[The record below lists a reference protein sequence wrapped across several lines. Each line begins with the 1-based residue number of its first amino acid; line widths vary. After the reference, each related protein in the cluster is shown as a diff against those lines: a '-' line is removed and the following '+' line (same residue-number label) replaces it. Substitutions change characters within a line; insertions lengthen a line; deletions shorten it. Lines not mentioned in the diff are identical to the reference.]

1 MDDKTIKPYIISN
14 KEEEFWLAAIY
25 GSLLSQ
31 CSHEFD
37 TKVQNCGILFSDDNS
52 VINCAIFVTIN
63 GKKHCVKPEKQLLGI
78 AQTLWNLI
86 KDNNSGGYYYVIDT
100 ETTFID
106 MHAISK
112 KFVKELAETGYDY
125 NNQTVLANYEQILE
139 HLADF
144 KENESLETHYI
155 L

>member
-1 MDDKTIKPYIISN
+1 MDDETIKPYIISN

-37 TKVQNCGILFSDDNS
+37 TKVQNCGILFSDDDS
-52 VINCAIFVTIN
+52 VINCAIFATIN
-63 GKKHCVKPEKQLLGI
+63 GKKHCVKSEKQLLDA

-125 NNQTVLANYEQILE
+125 NNQKVLADYEQILE

-144 KENESLETHYI
+144 KEKESSETHYI

>member
-1 MDDKTIKPYIISN
+1 MDDEIIKPYIISN

-37 TKVQNCGILFSDDNS
+37 AKVQNCGILFSDNDS
-52 VINCAIFVTIN
+52 IVNCVVFATIN
-63 GKKHCVKPEKQLLGI
+63 GQKHCMKPEKRLLGT

-86 KDNNSGGYYYVIDT
+86 KDNNSGGYYYIVDA

-106 MHAISK
+106 VHAISK
-112 KFVKELAETGYDY
+112 KVVKKLAETDYGY
-125 NNQTVLANYEQILE
+125 NNQKILADYEQILE

-144 KENESLETHYI
+144 KENESSETHYI